1 MKIVWARQAVNDL
14 AEVLDDISRDDPGA
28 ANTVVRR
35 IISLIKTR
43 LPATPHMG
51 RPGRVAGTRELVVP
65 GTPFI
70 VPYRMRGRE
79 IEIVRIYHGVRRW
92 PSSF

>member
-1 MKIVWARQAVNDL
+1 MKIVWSRQAADDL
-14 AEVLDDISRDDPGA
+14 AEAHGYISRDDPGA
-28 ANTVVRR
+28 ANAAIRR
-35 IISLIKTR
+35 IVTLVETR

-70 VPYRMRGRE
+70 VPYRVRGRQ
-79 IEIVRIYHGVRRW
+79 IEIVRVYHAARRW

>member
-1 MKIVWARQAVNDL
+1 MKIVWSRQAVDDL
-14 AEVLDDISRDDPGA
+14 AEVYDYIARDDPEA
-28 ANTVVRR
+28 ANAVVAR

-65 GTPFI
+65 GTPF
-70 VPYRMRGRE
+70 VLPYRVRGRH
-79 IEIVRIYHGVRRW
+79 IEIIRVYHGTRRW
-92 PSSF
+92 PSDY

>member
-1 MKIVWARQAVNDL
+1 MRITWSRQAVDDL
-14 AEVLDDISRDDPGA
+14 AEVHDYISRDDTGP
-28 ANTVVRR
+28 ANTVVAR
-35 IISLIKTR
+35 IVSLIETR
-43 LPATPHMG
+43 LPAAPHMG

-70 VPYRMRGRE
+70 VPYRVRSGE
-79 IEIVRIYHGVRRW
+79 IEIVRVYHGARRW